1 MSEIQAT
8 EVFFQSP
15 VIPVSMLNRLARER
29 LEASFPLCWVAG
41 EVSNLTFA
49 ASGHVYFSLKDA
61 GAQVRCVMFR
71 NRAQLLGWRLANGQ
85 HIEARVLVTLYEA
98 RGDFQLNVEAARKA
112 GIGNL
117 YEQFLRL
124 KDKLEREGLFDDA
137 AKRPLPGFPR
147 NVGIITSPQAAALRD
162 VLTTL
167 ERRSPHVGI
176 IVYPTQVQGEGAA
189 EQIARAI
196 RSASERREC
205 DALVLC
211 RGGGSIEDLW
221 SFNDEAVARAIRASS
236 IPIISGI
243 GHETDFTIA
252 DFAADR
258 RAPTPTAAAE
268 MAAPQQTA
276 LMTALAT
283 NRQALSRIFW
293 RSMEQKAQQIDWLS
307 RRLQHP
313 AQRIEQ
319 QRQELTNLR
328 RRLDQGLA
336 QSCQRGRNALSSLNR
351 RLLLAR
357 PETNLLA
364 RKLEALNARL
374 PAAYQKMLAEKAGN
388 LSRLASSLEHL
399 NPNAVLDR
407 GYSIVTNS
415 TGAILRNA
423 AALEPND
430 RITVFFRTGRA
441 DATVTSVTQD
451 EEKSGKSPTH

>member
-1 MSEIQAT
+1 M
-8 EVFFQSP
+8 
-15 VIPVSMLNRLARER
+15 
-29 LEASFPLCWVAG
+29 
-41 EVSNLTFA
+41 
-49 ASGHVYFSLKDA
+49 
-61 GAQVRCVMFR
+61 RC
-71 NRAQLLGWRLANGQ
+71 
-85 HIEARVLVTLYEA
+85 
-98 RGDFQLNVEAARKA
+98 AARKA
-112 GIGNL
+112 GVGNL

-124 KDKLEREGLFDDA
+124 KEKLEREGLFESA
-137 AKRPLPGFPR
+137 AKRRLPVFPR
-147 NVGIITSPQAAALRD
+147 RIGIVTSAQAAALRD
-162 VLTTL
+162 VVTTL
-167 ERRSPHVGI
+167 ARRSPHVGI

-283 NRQALSRIFW
+283 NRQALSRNLR

-357 PETNLLA
+357 PDTSQLA

-374 PAAYQKMLAEKAGN
+374 PAAYQKTLAEKAGN

-451 EEKSGKSPTH
+451 EETSGKSPTH